1 MIKKIYFVER
11 LAREYKQWRFERRKK
26 QAISTAQQLANE
38 QRMKFLVLNIG
49 GKPVV
54 TSMQRIRQLV
64 KAKRI
69 KYSPDYYRSR
79 ALYTAMPV
87 KK

>member
-1 MIKKIYFVER
+1 MKKFYQKFKE
-11 LAREYKQWRFERRKK
+11 WHFERRKNRAIK
-26 QAISTAQQLANE
+26 QAQQLANE

-49 GKPVV
+49 GKPIV

-64 KAKRI
+64 KARRI

-79 ALYTAMPV
+79 ALYTAMPRPCCDLL
-87 KK
+87 KN